1 MNLNDLYNS
10 ARSGQSTAEE
20 NLFRNLSVRLRV
32 IANHKIWD
40 ENDAED
46 VAQEALAYIARE
58 YREIEIRTSFAAWA
72 AKVLDNRVL
81 SYIKAKRAQKERVEA
96 LPDTDQHAAIPEC
109 DAELK
114 VTLLDCLKKIAQANP
129 RYARI
134 INLHYQGYTT
144 DEVCGRLN
152 MTPNNSYVA
161 LSRARSMLTECL
173 EKGGVEL

>member
-10 ARSGQSTAEE
+10 ARSGEQSAEK

-40 ENDAED
+40 KNDAED
-46 VAQEALAYIARE
+46 VAQEALAYIAQE
-58 YREIEIRTSFAAWA
+58 YRKIEIRTSFTAWA

-81 SYIKAKRAQKERVEA
+81 SYIKSRRAQKERVEA
-96 LPDTDQHAAIPEC
+96 LSENDQHMAEQ
-109 DAELK
+109 DLDVELK
-114 VTLLDCLKKIAQANP
+114 KVLLDCLKKIAMLNP
-129 RYARI
+129 RYART

-144 DEVCGRLN
+144 EEVCERLN
-152 MTPNNSYVA
+152 MTPNHSYVA
-161 LSRARSMLTECL
+161 LSRARSMLTDCL

>member
-10 ARSGQSTAEE
+10 ARSGQHLAEE
-20 NLFRNLSVRLRV
+20 DLFRILSVRLRV
-32 IANHKIWD
+32 IANQKIWD
-40 ENDAED
+40 GNDAED
-46 VAQEALAYIARE
+46 VAQEALAYSARE
-58 YREIEIRTSFAAWA
+58 YRKIEIRTSFAAWA

-96 LPDTDQHAAIPEC
+96 LPDNDQHAARQ
-109 DAELK
+109 DLDVELK
-114 VTLLDCLKKIAQANP
+114 NILRDCLKKIAKHNP

-144 DEVCGRLN
+144 EEVCDRLN
-152 MTPNNSYVA
+152 MTPNHSYVA
-161 LSRARSMLTECL
+161 LSRARSMLAACL

>member
-1 MNLNDLYNS
+1 MDLNELYNS
-10 ARSGQSTAEE
+10 ARSGQQSAEDD
-20 NLFRNLSVRLRV
+20 LFHNLSVRLRV

-58 YREIEIRTSFAAWA
+58 YNKIEIRTSFAAWA

-81 SYIKAKRAQKERVEA
+81 SYIKGKRAQKERVEA
-96 LPDTDQHAAIPEC
+96 LPDTDQHSAIPDC

-114 VTLLDCLKKIAQANP
+114 VALLDCLKKIARANP

-144 DEVCGRLN
+144 GEVCSRLN

-161 LSRARSMLTECL
+161 LSRARSMLTTCL
-173 EKGGVEL
+173 ENGGVEL

>member
-10 ARSGQSTAEE
+10 ARSGQPTAQED
-20 NLFRNLSVRLRV
+20 LFRDLSVRLRV
-32 IANHKIWD
+32 IANQKIWD

-58 YREIEIRTSFAAWA
+58 YSKIEIRTSFAAWA

-81 SYIKAKRAQKERVEA
+81 SYIKAKRTQKERVEA
-96 LPDTDQHAAIPEC
+96 LPDTEQYSAIGDS

-114 VTLLDCLKKIAQANP
+114 VTLLDCLKKIAQSNP

-144 DEVCGRLN
+144 EEVCGRLN
-152 MTPNNSYVA
+152 MTPNHSYVA
-161 LSRARSMLTECL
+161 LSRARSMLTACL